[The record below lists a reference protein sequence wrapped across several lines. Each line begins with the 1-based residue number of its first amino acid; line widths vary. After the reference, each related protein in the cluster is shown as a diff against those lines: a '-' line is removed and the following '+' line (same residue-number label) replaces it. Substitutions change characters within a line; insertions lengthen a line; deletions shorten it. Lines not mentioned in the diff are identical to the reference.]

1 MVSGEFSVKDVY
13 VEDWK
18 HPDGD
23 LHGVEK
29 SSRAFS

>member
-18 HPDGD
+18 NPDGD
-23 LHGVEK
+23 LHGVKGE
-29 SSRAFS
+29 SY

>member
-18 HPDGD
+18 HPAEDR
-23 LHGVEK
+23 HGVDGE
-29 SSRAFS
+29 SY

>member
-23 LHGVEK
+23 LHGTEGGPC
-29 SSRAFS
+29 